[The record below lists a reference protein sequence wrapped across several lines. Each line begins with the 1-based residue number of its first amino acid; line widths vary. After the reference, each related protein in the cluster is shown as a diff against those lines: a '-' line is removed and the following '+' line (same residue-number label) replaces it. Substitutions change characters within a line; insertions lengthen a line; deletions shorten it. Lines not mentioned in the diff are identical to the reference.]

1 MKLTIESMMYG
12 PDGLA
17 HAEDGKAVFVAGGVA
32 GDVVEA
38 QIVEDGASFS
48 RATVSEVLND
58 MRQQKRCLVK
68 YEVKQGCFHITVN

>member
-32 GDVVEA
+32 GKPAFLA
-38 QIVEDGASFS
+38 Q
-48 RATVSEVLND
+48 TY
-58 MRQQKRCLVK
+58 RQV
-68 YEVKQGCFHITVN
+68 

>member
-38 QIVEDGASFS
+38 QIV
-48 RATVSEVLND
+48 
-58 MRQQKRCLVK
+58 
-68 YEVKQGCFHITVN
+68 